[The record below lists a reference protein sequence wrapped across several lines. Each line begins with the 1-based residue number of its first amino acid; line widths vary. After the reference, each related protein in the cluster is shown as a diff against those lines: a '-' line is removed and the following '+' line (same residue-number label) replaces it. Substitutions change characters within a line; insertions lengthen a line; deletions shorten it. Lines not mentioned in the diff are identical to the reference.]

1 MKTLKIFVLT
11 LLFFTIMGFSSLL
24 SNNKEQLIKKTPIIL
39 ELKIDNISID
49 DFTSSIN
56 KAEKS
61 LHDRYVLIS
70 SLEAK
75 IKRQEYTKL
84 DSIVI
89 R

>member
-24 SNNKEQLIKKTPIIL
+24 SNDKEQLIKKTPIIL
-39 ELKIDNISID
+39 ELKIDNINTD

-61 LHDRYVLIS
+61 LYDRHVLIS

-75 IKRQEYTKL
+75 IKRQEYAKL